1 MEQKMKGISFS
12 YNSDTQF
19 VTLSLLP
26 AEMEKEADLSTIK
39 SELASGAYS
48 DFYLSEKALK

>member
-39 SELASGAYS
+39 SELVRIPVLSG
-48 DFYLSEKALK
+48 